1 MYRKIQKYYKNIQK
15 YSLAFFNKHYKIVN
29 YRIMSKTIAIIVNE
43 LTADYTQEIITS
55 VSDYYQNKDVKLIV
69 SQVKLPITKDTD
81 FDYQYWSLMSM
92 LDNDE
97 VDAYIILSAIFASY
111 LSPDELKK
119 HLKNFSKKKIISVS
133 VPLDLKNCYS
143 TKLSCDDS
151 YDEIISHLVT
161 EHNKTRIAFASAHKT
176 GSVEALERLEGY
188 KKALEKNGLSY
199 DDSLIFDGVFTY
211 QSIYSDLQKKL
222 KTKEDVK
229 FDAILAANDM
239 MAFACIDYITGDLGM
254 KVPED
259 VAVFGYDDILQAE
272 TAETSLSTINQQIY
286 RQGQKAA
293 ELALKAC
300 ENEDIPLVTEM
311 NTKVIYRKS
320 CGCTHTSTS
329 DVRYFVNKYSE
340 KSVNAT
346 IVSHLE
352 SMQFQND
359 IYFLMDAIQS
369 ETTLENLFAKFD
381 ILLPVTVIPTIAVCM
396 YEEPII
402 YQNPTQF
409 DKPYRAKLSL
419 IVDKDKNLFI
429 PNMDVFFN
437 PRITLIPDGY
447 FEDEP
452 GNYMIHPIFNGDK
465 QYGYMV
471 SKIAASSL
479 ILDIIYLK
487 VYSNVISQSYKYT
500 KQLEAHALLDEQS
513 KTDVLTG
520 IFNRRGL
527 LEEGQ
532 KLIDSSLAKG
542 ESGIICFGD
551 MDKLKY
557 INDTFG
563 HEMGDAAIK
572 GMGVVLQEVIG
583 KDKVIGRLG
592 GDEFAFVMNNFDL
605 ENFASLKEDVN
616 KLCKKYSKQKKFP
629 FEIQVSLGAVQYSE
643 GHKNLSRLITK
654 ADKEQYKDKQ
664 SKNVQRKA

>member
-1 MYRKIQKYYKNIQK
+1 MTKNIA
-15 YSLAFFNKHYKIVN
+15 L
-29 YRIMSKTIAIIVNE
+29 IVNE

-55 VSDYYQNKDVKLIV
+55 VSDYYKNKDVKLIV
-69 SQVKLPITKDTD
+69 TQVKLPITKDTD

-97 VDAYIILSAIFASY
+97 IDAYIILSAIFVSY
-111 LSPDELKK
+111 LSPEELSK
-119 HLKNFSKKKIISVS
+119 HLKSFSKKKIISVS
-133 VPLDLKNCYS
+133 IPLDLKNCYS
-143 TKLSCDDS
+143 TKLSCDES
-151 YDEIISHLVT
+151 YKEIVTHLVKK
-161 EHNKTRIAFASAHKT
+161 HNRKKIAFASAHT
-176 GSVEALERLEGY
+176 IGSVEALERLEGY
-188 KKALEKNGLSY
+188 KKALKSVGLDY
-199 DDSLIFDGVFTY
+199 DEDLIFNGAFTY
-211 QSIYSDLQKKL
+211 QTIYADFQKRL

-239 MAFACIDYITGDLGM
+239 MAFACVDYFTNVLGM

-259 VAVFGYDDILQAE
+259 VSVFGYDDILQAE

-300 ENEDIPLVTEM
+300 NDEDIPLVTKM

-320 CGCTHTSTS
+320 CGCTPSESS

-381 ILLPVTVIPTIAVCM
+381 ILLPATVIPSIAVCM

-409 DKPYRAKLSL
+409 DKPYRAKLTL
-419 IVDKDKNLFI
+419 IVDKNKNLFM

-465 QYGYMV
+465 QYGYLI
-471 SKIAASSL
+471 SKISASSL

-542 ESGIICFGD
+542 ENGIICFGD

-563 HEMGDAAIK
+563 HEMGDAAIQ
-572 GMGVVLQEVIG
+572 GMGIVLQQVIG

-592 GDEFAFVMNNFDL
+592 GDEFAFVMDNFDL
-605 ENFASLKEDVN
+605 DNFASLKENVN
-616 KLCKKYSKQKKFP
+616 KLCKEYSKEKKFP
-629 FEIQVSLGAVQYSE
+629 FEIQVSLGAVKYSD